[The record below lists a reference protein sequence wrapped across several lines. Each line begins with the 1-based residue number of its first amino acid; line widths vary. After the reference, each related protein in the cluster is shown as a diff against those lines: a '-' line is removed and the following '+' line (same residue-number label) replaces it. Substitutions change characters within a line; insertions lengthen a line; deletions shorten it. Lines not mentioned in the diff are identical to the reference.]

1 MAAYAPDPVKAQR
14 RTIALVAVALFHV
27 FLIWGIANGLVP
39 AIKEMVAPNI
49 ETTIIKEE
57 RPPEELPPPPPP
69 DLERPPVQV
78 VQSEISIALTVDA
91 PPPPITHTTT
101 APVVSAPVA
110 PPRPPP
116 PPGTKLG
123 IVSFPDVDDYYP
135 SAARSADQQGRPVV
149 KLCVDDKGKLV
160 SADIAESS
168 KFPLLD
174 EAAVRVAKL
183 GRYKSPTTEGR
194 AVAGCA
200 NLPVKFELK
209 KK

>member
-14 RTIALVAVALFHV
+14 RTIALVAVAVFHV

-39 AIKEMVAPNI
+39 AIKELVAQNI

-57 RPPEELPPPPPP
+57 KPPEELPPPPPP

-78 VQSEISIALTVDA
+78 VQSEINIALTVDA
-91 PPPPITHTTT
+91 PPPPITNTTTT
-101 APVVSAPVA
+101 AVVSAPVA

-116 PPGTKLG
+116 PGTKLG
-123 IVSFPDVDDYYP
+123 VVSFPNVDDYYP
-135 SAARSADQQGRPVV
+135 SSARSANQEGRPVI

-168 KFPLLD
+168 KYTLLD
-174 EAAVRVAKL
+174 EAALKVAKL
-183 GRYKSPTTEGR
+183 GRYKAPTTEGR